1 MLPVLLLKCS
11 SHFVHHRGAAAG
23 HFPVRTRHWEHGD
36 IWATRHG
43 SFRGYTHRRAGN
55 TELFTFCYILT
66 AGELFTNRQSKDQF
80 PCVCY
85 FYCVGYF
92 SKYTEME
99 SDMESNFITTEGD
112 SQWSQNLSFQKS
124 GVTSKAEA
132 ASIEVD
138 FPKFCS

>member
-1 MLPVLLLKCS
+1 
-11 SHFVHHRGAAAG
+11 
-23 HFPVRTRHWEHGD
+23 
-36 IWATRHG
+36 
-43 SFRGYTHRRAGN
+43 
-55 TELFTFCYILT
+55 
-66 AGELFTNRQSKDQF
+66 
-80 PCVCY
+80 
-85 FYCVGYF
+85 
-92 SKYTEME
+92 ME